1 MTSLQLANCFMFA
14 PRRRETLGR
23 RQWYVTHSSRR

>member
-1 MTSLQLANCFMFA
+1 MTDRERLLDMYRVILRDVIDAKA

-23 RQWYVTHSSRR
+23 